1 MFLRVF
7 SLSKQVRRSLR
18 PSGPGSQ
25 VYGYYRMSF
34 QEEMNQHKK
43 LMVRVCNLHREKVR
57 SIKTIFFLIAASMSL
72 SSEETVPKKWRPC
85 QDKIMTITEATVEN
99 QEEQSKTN
107 CKYCS
112 QRRKTQT
119 RLLEAIFCNRFK
131 DIASLWTAK
140 LKGCQEIKA
149 IVQVLKTG
157 RGDKD
162 VIKNWS

>member
-18 PSGPGSQ
+18 SSGPGSQ

-85 QDKIMTITEATVEN
+85 QDKIMTTTEATVEN
-99 QEEQSKTN
+99 QEKTIQN
-107 CKYCS
+107 
-112 QRRKTQT
+112 
-119 RLLEAIFCNRFK
+119 
-131 DIASLWTAK
+131 K
-140 LKGCQEIKA
+140 L
-149 IVQVLKTG
+149 QVLQPTKENTNKIAG
-157 RGDKD
+157 SNILQPIQRHRQIMDSKVEGMP
-162 VIKNWS
+162 